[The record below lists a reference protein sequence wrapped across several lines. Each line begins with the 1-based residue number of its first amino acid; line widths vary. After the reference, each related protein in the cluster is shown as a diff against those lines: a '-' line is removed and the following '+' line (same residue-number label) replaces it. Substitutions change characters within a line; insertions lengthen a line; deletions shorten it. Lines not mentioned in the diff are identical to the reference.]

1 MRLEIQLADDD
12 YLIKSIAKNDVE
24 TIKRHIAMYEK
35 NVKELTK
42 PAYIDHAKHMLQLSK
57 IALKIAQAK

>member
-1 MRLEIQLADDD
+1 MKLVVELAEDE

-24 TIKRHIAMYEK
+24 TIKRHIAMYEA

-42 PAYIDHAKHMLQLSK
+42 PAYIDHAKHMLRLSK
-57 IALKIAQAK
+57 LALKTKAGE

>member
-1 MRLEIQLADDD
+1 MRLVIQLAEDD
-12 YLIKSIAKNDVE
+12 YLIKSIAKNDAE

-42 PAYIDHAKHMLQLSK
+42 PEYIDHAKHMLRLSK
-57 IALKIAQAK
+57 IALKIVQAK